1 LELDDELRKELD
13 DDDDLRRGSDILRL
27 SSI

>member
-1 LELDDELRKELD
+1 MELDDELRKELD

>member
-1 LELDDELRKELD
+1 MELDGELRKELD